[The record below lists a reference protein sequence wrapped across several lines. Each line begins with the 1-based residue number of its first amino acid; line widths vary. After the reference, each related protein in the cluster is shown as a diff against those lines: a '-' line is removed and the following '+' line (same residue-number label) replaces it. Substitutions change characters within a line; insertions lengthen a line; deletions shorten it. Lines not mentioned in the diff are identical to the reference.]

1 MKTMA
6 RRTEEVFMQQLTELL
21 ITEGI
26 SKLTIA
32 DIAARLKCSR
42 RRIYQIAPAKE
53 ELFLHICREVFNSK
67 LEQGFAKA
75 NKESEPVRIIKA
87 YLTATLNTSG
97 ISKACLIDLE
107 ATEQGRKL
115 FDDYQLA
122 RVRGLEGII
131 EEGIKQQVFSPQNPR
146 LVSEAI
152 LGAAHRLRNPVFL
165 EETGMRIGDAFDQ
178 FYRLVLEGLL
188 KRND

>member
-1 MKTMA
+1 MA
-6 RRTEEVFMQQLTELL
+6 RRTEEEFKQALTALL

-26 SKLTIA
+26 SKFTIA
-32 DIAARLKCSR
+32 EIAARLKCSK
-42 RRIYQIAPAKE
+42 RRIYQIAPTKE
-53 ELFLHICREVFNSK
+53 ELFIDICREVFNSK
-67 LEQGFAKA
+67 LKQGFDKT
-75 NKESEPVRIIKA
+75 NQESEPTKIIKV

-97 ISKACLIDLE
+97 IGKACLVDLE

-122 RVRGLEGII
+122 RIRGLEGII
-131 EEGIKQQVFSPQNPR
+131 EEGIKQNVFTSYNSR

-152 LGAAHRLRNPVFL
+152 LGAAQRLRNPVFL
-165 EETGMRIGDAFDQ
+165 EEIGMRIGDAFEH
-178 FYRLVLEGLL
+178 FYQLVLDGLL

>member
-1 MKTMA
+1 MA
-6 RRTEEVFMQQLTELL
+6 RRTEAVFMQQLTALL

-32 DIAARLKCSR
+32 DIAARLKCSK
-42 RRIYQIAPAKE
+42 RRIYQIAPGKE

-75 NKESEPVRIIKA
+75 NKENEPVRIIKA

-178 FYRLVLEGLL
+178 FYRLLLEGLL

>member
-1 MKTMA
+1 MA
-6 RRTEEVFMQQLTELL
+6 RRTEAVFMQQLTALL

-32 DIAARLKCSR
+32 DIAARLKCSK
-42 RRIYQIAPAKE
+42 RRIYQIAPGKE

-131 EEGIKQQVFSPQNPR
+131 EEGIKQQVFAPQHPR

-165 EETGMRIGDAFDQ
+165 EETGMRIGDAFEQ

-188 KRND
+188 KRHD